1 MTSAQSGPER
11 IDEQR
16 LHAWTQLLEGHT
28 RVMHELERELRDAHG
43 LSLSEYDVLHRLQDA
58 DEHCLRMSELARA
71 LLYSTGGLTRLIDRM
86 EKRALVERRTFSEDR
101 RVTRVSI
108 TPEGEQSLRRA
119 SGTHLRGL
127 QRHFGHLLHDDELPA
142 VGAFLGRFAKG

>member
-28 RVMHELERELRDAHG
+28 RVMHELEQELRDGHG

-71 LLYSTGGLTRLIDRM
+71 LLYSTG
-86 EKRALVERRTFSEDR
+86 
-101 RVTRVSI
+101 
-108 TPEGEQSLRRA
+108 A
-119 SGTHLRGL
+119 S
-127 QRHFGHLLHDDELPA
+127 PA
-142 VGAFLGRFAKG
+142 